1 MTESEP
7 TIENDSKPVNPLT
20 IAMNIFTSPGEA
32 FNVLEK
38 RPTKLFPVIVVLA
51 SLSVVMFWYFS
62 IVDFDWYVDDALSIT
77 SMNEDQREEARE
89 AMLSMNQSM
98 FMWLGIAGSII
109 SILVIWLIQSG
120 YLALVSALTGDRFRF
135 THWFS
140 LVAWTGLTALLSVV
154 GMVVNLLLNTNGQL
168 SAYELD
174 PLTLA
179 NLGMQSSNG
188 SMAMIFNSLN
198 LPMFWGVALM
208 VIAYRQWLEVT
219 WFRASAIV
227 LGPYVV
233 ILGLLTY
240 NALT

>member
-1 MTESEP
+1 MNESNPVPGNE
-7 TIENDSKPVNPLT
+7 SKPASPFTNAV
-20 IAMNIFTSPGEA
+20 NIFTSPAEA
-32 FNVLEK
+32 FSEIEI
-38 RPTKLFPVIVVLA
+38 RPTKLIPLVVILG
-51 SLSVVMFWYFS
+51 SLCLTMFWYFS

-77 SMNEDQREEARE
+77 NMSEAQREEARE
-89 AMLSMNQSM
+89 AMLSMNRTT
-98 FMWLGIAGSII
+98 FMWFGIAGSAVT
-109 SILVIWLIQSG
+109 ILLIWILQAG
-120 YLALVSALTGDRFRF
+120 YLSLVSALTGDRFRF

-179 NLGMQSSNG
+179 NLGMQSSAG
-188 SMAMIFNSLN
+188 SMGIVFNSLN

-208 VIAYRQWLEVT
+208 VMAYRQWLQT
-219 WFRASAIV
+219 SWARASAIV
-227 LGPYVV
+227 TGPYVV